1 MYVIRRVWEVEGSA
15 TRQVA
20 SLVQAMGEEY
30 EAVDKRS
37 PSRVYF
43 NSGTVPGEKNRVYME
58 WTEDIIAS
66 PYRSDIVP
74 SPSRAGDLYK
84 KVSDLT
90 TRSWIEFYELMTPE
104 KMMDVD

>member
-1 MYVIRRVWEVEGSA
+1 
-15 TRQVA
+15 
-20 SLVQAMGEEY
+20 
-30 EAVDKRS
+30 
-37 PSRVYF
+37 
-43 NSGTVPGEKNRVYME
+43 
-58 WTEDIIAS
+58 DIIAS

-104 KMMDVD
+104 KMMDIG